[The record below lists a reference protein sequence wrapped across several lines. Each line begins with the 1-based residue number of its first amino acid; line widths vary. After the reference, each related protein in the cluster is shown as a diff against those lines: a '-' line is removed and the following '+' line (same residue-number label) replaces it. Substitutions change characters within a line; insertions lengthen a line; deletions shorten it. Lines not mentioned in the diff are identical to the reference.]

1 MLYTILGMI
10 SSILISCPVFNY
22 MTEPLSEQS
31 VKHFYS
37 DSLQLVR
44 LSYVIGRLDRVISQH
59 IEACVAPYDLS
70 VTQYTTLS
78 VLSHRSGLSN
88 AQLARRA
95 YVTPQAMNQVLAQLA
110 QVGLI
115 ERESHATH
123 GRILCVNLTEQ
134 GKTVLAV
141 CDAAVEAMEQQMLN
155 GMDIAGR
162 ESLRKALIGCVRAL
176 GGGLNQFAAD

>member
-1 MLYTILGMI
+1 MADSLLD
-10 SSILISCPVFNY
+10 
-22 MTEPLSEQS
+22 QS
-31 VKHFYS
+31 VKFS
-37 DSLQLVR
+37 QTEPFPSVR
-44 LSYVIGRLDRVISQH
+44 LSYIIGRLDRVISQR
-59 IEACVAPYDLS
+59 IDEYISPYDLS

-110 QVGLI
+110 HAGLI

-134 GKTVLAV
+134 GKPVLAV

-155 GMDIAGR
+155 GVDFAER
-162 ESLRKALIGCVRAL
+162 ELLRKVLIGCVRAL
-176 GGGLNQFAAD
+176 GGGLNQPVVV

>member
-1 MLYTILGMI
+1 MADSLLD
-10 SSILISCPVFNY
+10 
-22 MTEPLSEQS
+22 QS
-31 VKHFYS
+31 VKFS
-37 DSLQLVR
+37 QTEPFPSVR
-44 LSYVIGRLDRVISQH
+44 LSYIIGRLDRVISQR
-59 IEACVAPYDLS
+59 IDEYISSYDLS

-110 QVGLI
+110 HAGLI

-123 GRILCVNLTEQ
+123 GRILCINLTEQ

-155 GMDIAGR
+155 GVDFAER
-162 ESLRKALIGCVRAL
+162 ESLRKVLIGCVRAL
-176 GGGLNQFAAD
+176 GGGLR

>member
-1 MLYTILGMI
+1 MADSLLDQSVK
-10 SSILISCPVFNY
+10 SSQ
-22 MTEPLSEQS
+22 TEPLPP
-31 VKHFYS
+31 
-37 DSLQLVR
+37 VR
-44 LSYVIGRLDRVISQH
+44 LSYIIGRLDRVISQR
-59 IEACVAPYDLS
+59 IDEYISPYDLS

-110 QVGLI
+110 HAGLI

-123 GRILCVNLTEQ
+123 GRILCINLTEQ

-155 GMDIAGR
+155 GVDFAER
-162 ESLRKALIGCVRAL
+162 ESLRKVLIGCVRAL
-176 GGGLNQFAAD
+176 GGGLR

>member
-1 MLYTILGMI
+1 MADSLLD
-10 SSILISCPVFNY
+10 
-22 MTEPLSEQS
+22 QS
-31 VKHFYS
+31 VKFS
-37 DSLQLVR
+37 QTEPFPSVR
-44 LSYVIGRLDRVISQH
+44 LSYIIGRLDRVISQR
-59 IEACVAPYDLS
+59 IDEYISPYDLS

-110 QVGLI
+110 HAGLI

-123 GRILCVNLTEQ
+123 GRILCINLTEQ

-155 GMDIAGR
+155 GVDFAGR
-162 ESLRKALIGCVRAL
+162 ESLRKVLIGCVRAL
-176 GGGLNQFAAD
+176 GGGLR